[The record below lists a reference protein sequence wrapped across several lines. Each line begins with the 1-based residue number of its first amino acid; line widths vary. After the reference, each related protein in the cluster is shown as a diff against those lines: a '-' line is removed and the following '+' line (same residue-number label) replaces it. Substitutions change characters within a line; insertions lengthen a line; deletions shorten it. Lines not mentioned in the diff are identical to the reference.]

1 MAASGNVWSPNE
13 SINSIVFQDNHFSF
27 FFAMYMFVCIE
38 KYYSEKELI
47 DFTRTAKFTAQNGS

>member
-1 MAASGNVWSPNE
+1 
-13 SINSIVFQDNHFSF
+13 
-27 FFAMYMFVCIE
+27 MYMFVYIE

>member
-1 MAASGNVWSPNE
+1 
-13 SINSIVFQDNHFSF
+13 
-27 FFAMYMFVCIE
+27 MYMFVCIE

>member
-1 MAASGNVWSPNE
+1 MAARGNVWSPKE
-13 SINSIVFQDNHFSF
+13 FINSTVFQHNN
-27 FFAMYMFVCIE
+27 FFAIYMFVCIE